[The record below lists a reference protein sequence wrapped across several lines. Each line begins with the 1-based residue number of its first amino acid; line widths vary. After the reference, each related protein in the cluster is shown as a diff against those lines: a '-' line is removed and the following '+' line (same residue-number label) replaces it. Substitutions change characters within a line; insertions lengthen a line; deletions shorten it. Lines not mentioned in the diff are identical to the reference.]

1 MRKFMTLLVMFLVG
15 TALMAADAATGG
27 EATGSAGGWW
37 TAGAAMALGAGLC
50 GLGQGKAISSACEGI
65 ARNPAAA
72 GNIRTTLII
81 GLALIESLALYTLV
95 VVFVKG

>member
-1 MRKFMTLLVMFLVG
+1 MRKFLVLMGMSLVSG
-15 TALMAADAATGG
+15 VLMAQDHEGAVAATSFFGP
-27 EATGSAGGWW
+27 AIS
-37 TAGAAMALGAGLC
+37 MAVAAGLC
-50 GLGQGKAISSACEGI
+50 GIGQGKAISAACEGI

-95 VVFVKG
+95 VVFAK

>member
-1 MRKFMTLLVMFLVG
+1 MRKFMTLLVMFLAG
-15 TALMAADAATGG
+15 SALMAADAATGG
-27 EATGSAGGWW
+27 STGGWW

>member
-1 MRKFMTLLVMFLVG
+1 MTEAKADRRDIDEAQEALSRLVVARDRDGMVHVPPDREHLVAG
-15 TALMAADAATGG
+15 DADDDV
-27 EATGSAGGWW
+27 
-37 TAGAAMALGAGLC
+37 AMAL
-50 GLGQGKAISSACEGI
+50 EGI

-95 VVFVKG
+95 VVFVRG

>member
-1 MRKFMTLLVMFLVG
+1 MRKFLVLMGMTLVSG
-15 TALMAADAATGG
+15 ALMAQDHGGAAAATGSFFG
-27 EATGSAGGWW
+27 PAI
-37 TAGAAMALGAGLC
+37 AMAVAAGLC
-50 GLGQGKAISSACEGI
+50 GIGQGKAISAACEGI

-95 VVFVKG
+95 VVFAK